1 MMPPI
6 KPAIANKTGRKMN
19 APIPNI
25 DLIPAGKAFGV
36 PAGARD
42 MMGTTK
48 SASRSPRKRV
58 EHGANHATAQYSDTL
73 DLYHHRSLS
82 GRRRGSPLGRVDW
95 QQKSPPT
102 GQLFSWRLQSD
113 ESAEGSVRPM
123 EINSKSVLID
133 PDFHDGLLTGVIL
146 DRGTLELRLT
156 DINEKSWSLIVPQ
169 ILALSATNLLKAN
182 IVYEI
187 EFFHKNKLTFE
198 VGDSLDVSYFGEN
211 LKDVANA
218 VAEGTLT
225 VMRIST
231 SFGVDLVT
239 VSTAPLSEVR
249 ITSLQ

>member
-1 MMPPI
+1 
-6 KPAIANKTGRKMN
+6 
-19 APIPNI
+19 
-25 DLIPAGKAFGV
+25 
-36 PAGARD
+36 
-42 MMGTTK
+42 
-48 SASRSPRKRV
+48 
-58 EHGANHATAQYSDTL
+58 
-73 DLYHHRSLS
+73 
-82 GRRRGSPLGRVDW
+82 
-95 QQKSPPT
+95 
-102 GQLFSWRLQSD
+102 
-113 ESAEGSVRPM
+113 M
-123 EINSKSVLID
+123 EINSESVLID

-231 SFGVDLVT
+231 DRSRYSVDGATLRGANYVAT
-239 VSTAPLSEVR
+239 IARLLSRPSHAMR
-249 ITSLQ
+249 ISAIRHAAGASPRQTDRRFARPG